1 MKRMLCA
8 FVAITLLFAAATAS
22 AAVVS
27 KTTTDNTTVNNIVS
41 VDNTVIEETFVVEI
55 AQDEEEVVQEITN
68 LYTFVVAEQKAPVE
82 YFPVEVQ
89 EKVAEILPEEVKAE
103 TLECTEFVTVR
114 ELGYKE
120 TYGDVV
126 VNFSFTTQYKA
137 QQKVVVLMGFYTG
150 EVDEAGN
157 PIVEWMPIEA
167 TALEDGT
174 LDVTMTQEMLVK
186 FGEAKTVAMAVLS
199 EQTELE
205 AAPAVPAA

>member
-1 MKRMLCA
+1 MKIFIDTA
-8 FVAITLLFAAATAS
+8 NVDEIKAANDLG
-22 AAVVS
+22 VICGV
-27 KTTTDNTTVNNIVS
+27 TTNPS
-41 VDNTVIEETFVVEI
+41 LI
-55 AQDEEEVVQEITN
+55 AKEGRIFEEVVQEITN

-89 EKVAEILPEEVKAE
+89 EKVAEILPEEVKVE

-137 QQKVVVLMGFYTG
+137 QQKVIVLMGFYTG